1 MELRSPD
8 PSCNPYLEIAACLA
22 AGLDGIERG
31 LTPPPETTENIYL
44 MTPEQRVEKG
54 IMNLPASLE
63 EALEAFKADP
73 LMTAT
78 MGEHV
83 TQQYIEGK
91 QREWDAYRTR
101 VSNWEIER
109 YLVVY

>member
-1 MELRSPD
+1 
-8 PSCNPYLEIAACLA
+8 
-22 AGLDGIERG
+22 
-31 LTPPPETTENIYL
+31 
-44 MTPEQRVEKG
+44 MTPEERERHG
-54 IMNLPASLE
+54 IRGLPASLE
-63 EALEAFKADP
+63 EALRAFRADE
-73 LMTAT
+73 LITST

-83 TQQYIEGK
+83 TEQYIEGK